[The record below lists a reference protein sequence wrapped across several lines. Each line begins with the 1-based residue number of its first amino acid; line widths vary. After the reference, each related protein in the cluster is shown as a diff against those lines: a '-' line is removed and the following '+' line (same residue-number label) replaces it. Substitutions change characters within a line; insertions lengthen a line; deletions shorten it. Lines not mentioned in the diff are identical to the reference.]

1 MKSVTKNKHL
11 LITLKNKKIINLFL
25 LLARI
30 PFFGSDSKLIY
41 KINEK
46 TFLSMLKNNS
56 GEIINNNLINLKKEY
71 FQKEKNELINLLD
84 YEWEIIPS
92 RNIIN
97 FLRYIIN
104 NFYSEDCLTS
114 FDTSLNK
121 NYNKYLEKNI
131 NNISLKSK
139 VELISKKYI

>member
-1 MKSVTKNKHL
+1 
-11 LITLKNKKIINLFL
+11 
-25 LLARI
+25 
-30 PFFGSDSKLIY
+30 
-41 KINEK
+41 
-46 TFLSMLKNNS
+46 MLKNNS